1 MSNFFL
7 WLGASISLAEIE
19 AGSLFS
25 GLILSDS
32 LFAIFFGHFLGG
44 ILFFAMMYISTKL
57 KCNAMGSLK
66 YFYSQNGKIFFS
78 FCNFLALIC
87 WSAVMIMSAAILLN
101 GLYPNTNF
109 NLVAI
114 LLSSLLIIWLFLKQN
129 LLMLINNFIVFILFL
144 IVIYIFYNLINL
156 NLNQIEVNKINL
168 INAIELSIAMP
179 ISWLALVGDYT
190 KYFKNPIK
198 DSLVASVAYFLGSS
212 LMYIIGYLTM
222 KYYSDLSSFLIT
234 LKLSMLIIFLIIFS
248 TITTTYLDIFSAN
261 ESIKNINNNFGN
273 KITILLIIFIALLIA
288 IFVPFSLYENF
299 LYTLSSVFLPMASVM
314 ICVYCF
320 KLKNSAKLNF
330 LIWFIGF
337 VIYQILIYFDFLAS
351 VLTFLIIL
359 ILTLGG
365 EYVSKHYAKN
375 KKS

>member
-1 MSNFFL
+1 MSNLFL

-19 AGSLFS
+19 AGGLFS
-25 GLILSDS
+25 GFS
-32 LFAIFFGHFLGG
+32 LKNAIFTIIFGHFLGA
-44 ILFFAMMYISTKL
+44 ILFFAMAYLNANL
-57 KCNAMGSLK
+57 KTNAMKSVE
-66 YFYSQNGKIFFS
+66 YFYSNKGKVFFA
-78 FCNFLALIC
+78 FLNFIALVC
-87 WSAVMIMSAAILLN
+87 WSGVMIMSAARLICGIFINLN
-101 GLYPNTNF
+101 YELITF
-109 NLVAI
+109 VLA
-114 LLSSLLIIWLFLKQN
+114 LLLIVWLFLKHRF
-129 LLMLINNFIVFILFL
+129 LMILNNIVVLILFIICVYVFIFIDFQLPS
-144 IVIYIFYNLINL
+144 INH
-156 NLNQIEVNKINL
+156 EKISF

-179 ISWLALVGDYT
+179 ISWLALIGDYT
-190 KYFKNPIK
+190 KNYKKPFK
-198 DSLVASVAYFLGSS
+198 DSLLITLAYFCGSS
-212 LMYIIGYLTM
+212 FMYIIGYFAF
-222 KYYSDLSSFLIT
+222 KYYDDLSNFFMALQISFT
-234 LKLSMLIIFLIIFS
+234 VIFLTIFS
-248 TITTTYLDIFSAN
+248 TITTTYLDVFSAN